1 MSGLSRNIE
10 RTVEGVQESKEIS
23 DLQLGSVNDTED
35 KFKGIAVAVEE
46 VNTVTSN
53 LSESSESMINSKD
66 RLVELMQQLS
76 AISEENAASTEEAS
90 ASVEE
95 QTASM
100 NEIANASE
108 SLSQLAVDMF
118 TDVSQVKLSDKK

>member
-1 MSGLSRNIE
+1 
-10 RTVEGVQESKEIS
+10 
-23 DLQLGSVNDTED
+23 
-35 KFKGIAVAVEE
+35 
-46 VNTVTSN
+46 
-53 LSESSESMINSKD
+53 MINSKD

-90 ASVEE
+90 APVEE

-118 TDVSQVKLSDKK
+118 TDVIKVKLSDKK

>member
-1 MSGLSRNIE
+1 M
-10 RTVEGVQESKEIS
+10 
-23 DLQLGSVNDTED
+23 NDTED
-35 KFKGIAVAVEE
+35 KFKGITVAVEE
-46 VNTVTSN
+46 VNAVTSS
-53 LSESSESMINSKD
+53 LSESSDSMINSKD
-66 RLVELMQQLS
+66 RSVKLVIQLS
-76 AISEENAASTEEAS
+76 AISEENAASTEKAS